1 MTQPRADV
9 RVELVARRGLFGRDA
24 ALLQLVLLRE
34 RGGFGAA
41 LSLLVRCD
49 STAPFLRRFCSA
61 SKQ

>member
-1 MTQPRADV
+1 
-9 RVELVARRGLFGRDA
+9 LFGRDA